1 MTDDEVR
8 IAKQAV
14 RLTPSKYN
22 TAVPADWRWERARLL
37 RENKMRASKRKEDP
51 WVMMA
56 LRFQRELANADSRV
70 AFERLEHKYPTIY
83 WSWYWH
89 SDMNAHN
96 RWTIEAYLCSGLAMV
111 EIADRHNLPV
121 DLINC
126 YAHLFF
132 DVVGKT
138 RHIEYMLNSVLGRN
152 IHHGLLDK
160 DVDLLWKL
168 YGLLKGPLL
177 LEKLI
182 RQTSDL
188 TAVTTETGIQAA
200 MTQLIRDAIGI
211 RTLYAAKT
219 IPISYNQEVIFA
231 LHTKLSEIEK
241 ADGNA
246 PEASSVLLG
255 AAKEI
260 IGSFSFFF
268 NDEDNRVGEATGI
281 EPRAHDMIQSTFGPR
296 PMIGLNGNGESKPV
310 IVVNGTQNGASK
322 NGANGINGS
331 GHCQGSSDYGRTSS
345 FSSFDRR

>member
-177 LEKLI
+177 L
-182 RQTSDL
+182 
-188 TAVTTETGIQAA
+188 
-200 MTQLIRDAIGI
+200 
-211 RTLYAAKT
+211 AKT